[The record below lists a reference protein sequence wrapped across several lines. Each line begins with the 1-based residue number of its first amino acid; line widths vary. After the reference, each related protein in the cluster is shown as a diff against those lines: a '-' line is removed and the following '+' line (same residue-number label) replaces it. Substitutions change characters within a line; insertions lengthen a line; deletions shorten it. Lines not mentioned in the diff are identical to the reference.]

1 MSTRQLRMI
10 GNDAHRAAFTSSTGL
25 WKDRERAQ
33 VLSFAAV
40 MYRTTPHRLEPR
52 TRRLE
57 AGRLASALVLTET
70 GVLGSDDRFP
80 PTCSTVGLI
89 LSAMHLSRSWEERP
103 WHAS

>member
-1 MSTRQLRMI
+1 
-10 GNDAHRAAFTSSTGL
+10 
-25 WKDRERAQ
+25 
-33 VLSFAAV
+33 

-52 TRRLE
+52 TRRRE

-70 GVLGSDDRFP
+70 GVLGSDDQFP

-89 LSAMHLSRSWEERP
+89 LSAMRLSRNWEERP

>member
-1 MSTRQLRMI
+1 MSTRQLRMV
-10 GNDAHRAAFTSSTGL
+10 GNDAHRAAFTLNAGL
-25 WKDRERAQ
+25 CEDREREE
-33 VLSFAAV
+33 VPSFAAA

-52 TRRLE
+52 TKRRE

-70 GVLGSDDRFP
+70 DMLGSDDQFP

-89 LSAMHLSRSWEERP
+89 LSAMRRSRSWEEGL